1 MVDHKPMGDI
11 TVGQLAYDALKSY
24 NVPVTYQAGS
34 MQCVLS
40 ILLYCTGKS
49 KELAHCSI
57 VP

>member
-1 MVDHKPMGDI
+1 MGDI

-24 NVPVTYQAGS
+24 NVPVKYQAGS